1 MDYKFFFS
9 YAYLLSNSWLHS
21 LFNLKKYHTLI
32 IAIFAVYRNV
42 IVCAANE
49 YNGVTQM
56 TPLLAVSVV
65 VPLVDSVASTHSVAV
80 GIDV

>member
-1 MDYKFFFS
+1 M
-9 YAYLLSNSWLHS
+9 
-21 LFNLKKYHTLI
+21 
-32 IAIFAVYRNV
+32 

-65 VPLVDSVASTHSVAV
+65 VPLVDSFASTHSVAV

>member
-1 MDYKFFFS
+1 M
-9 YAYLLSNSWLHS
+9 
-21 LFNLKKYHTLI
+21 
-32 IAIFAVYRNV
+32 YRNV